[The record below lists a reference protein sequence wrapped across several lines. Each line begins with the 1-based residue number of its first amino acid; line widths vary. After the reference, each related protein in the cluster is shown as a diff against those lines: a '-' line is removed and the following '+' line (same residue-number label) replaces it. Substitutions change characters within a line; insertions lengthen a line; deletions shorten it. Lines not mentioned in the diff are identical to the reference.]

1 LAGGAMSAIM
11 GLNEGDVVSNEQFEP
26 VQSDEFILN
35 VNDNLNQII
44 PDLQTQLIAVER
56 ELPDELNQTIEIA
69 SAAIYDEFMQLV
81 VATKESNIFDRLQAS
96 ELDILVERAVDNAF
110 LNNNLGLLVQ
120 GKIQLI

>member
-1 LAGGAMSAIM
+1 MSAIM

-35 VNDNLNQII
+35 VNDNLNEII